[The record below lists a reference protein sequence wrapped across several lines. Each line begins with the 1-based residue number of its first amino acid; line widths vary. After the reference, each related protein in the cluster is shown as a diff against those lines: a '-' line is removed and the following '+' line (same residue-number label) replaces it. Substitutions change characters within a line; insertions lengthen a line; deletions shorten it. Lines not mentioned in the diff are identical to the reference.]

1 MKVNLDLWMNL
12 NLKQED
18 FAFFLIT
25 LLAESL
31 NWNLKSPIKTLP
43 TDSQ

>member
-12 NLKQED
+12 NPKQGD

-25 LLAESL
+25 LHAESL
-31 NWNLKSPIKTLP
+31 NWNLKSPGKTLP